1 MGMKNL
7 ITYIL
12 TATVLFCSTGLSAWT
27 GPEEESPAMQM
38 LEAQKDSKRLDG
50 AKFKVAKPFIK
61 RTPMGVIIEEIEMMV
76 ICPLEQKS
84 TKDGGLLPTEAKEML
99 KNYILVREIDDEKST
114 LNIYIDNPKG
124 DNFSEIVIYNKRPD
138 ASIMLFVG
146 DFTVESLRKVG
157 EVSEQQRKHLK
168 KNK

>member
-50 AKFKVAKPFIK
+50 AKV
-61 RTPMGVIIEEIEMMV
+61 
-76 ICPLEQKS
+76 
-84 TKDGGLLPTEAKEML
+84 
-99 KNYILVREIDDEKST
+99 
-114 LNIYIDNPKG
+114 
-124 DNFSEIVIYNKRPD
+124 
-138 ASIMLFVG
+138 
-146 DFTVESLRKVG
+146 
-157 EVSEQQRKHLK
+157 
-168 KNK
+168 